1 VAQSAA
7 CICVF
12 ACTHS
17 MPDCQCRAC
26 TACNSR
32 LRSRPAALSL
42 HLSPLL
48 LHVCLSASALQ
59 SFPLSLARP
68 FMRLWSL
75 AGTPWGQ
82 AAVFSEYELEDGTVV
97 RVQGDAPPQSSIELP
112 PSEADV
118 AAATA
123 AATEQAAA
131 VRALKEV
138 RGLANSDPEVQ
149 AAVAE
154 LQALKATAA
163 EVSARY
169 EAALAEAAG
178 ATATAESVEEE
189 A

>member
-1 VAQSAA
+1 
-7 CICVF
+7 
-12 ACTHS
+12 
-17 MPDCQCRAC
+17 M
-26 TACNSR
+26 
-32 LRSRPAALSL
+32 
-42 HLSPLL
+42 
-48 LHVCLSASALQ
+48 
-59 SFPLSLARP
+59 
-68 FMRLWSL
+68 
-75 AGTPWGQ
+75 
-82 AAVFSEYELEDGTVV
+82 V